1 MKKYQFAEKSISLQ
15 ADMNKKLYIET
26 YGCQMNVRDS
36 EAVGALLDAAGYEG
50 S

>member
-26 YGCQMNVRDS
+26 YGCQMNVGDS
-36 EAVGALLDAAGYEG
+36 EVIFSILAKEGYG
-50 S
+50 RT

>member
-1 MKKYQFAEKSISLQ
+1 MKYLIR
-15 ADMNKKLYIET
+15 T

-36 EAVGALLDAAGYEG
+36 EAVGASLDAAGHEG